1 MFLGACHAYGSLFTN
16 SSLGLSSASLTHM
29 IKMSEPLV
37 TSILMMTM
45 GKISFSFDLLFTIL
59 TIIITAL
66 GSEAP
71 STFTSSLSGVIL
83 ALGSNLCLALRN
95 TGLKYFYT
103 GENDRDKTKT
113 TKEGFA
119 MMSLA
124 GFFSLL
130 PLWLFL
136 TITSEIP
143 LNTSKSFFA
152 ACLSHAAYNIISI
165 TCVLSVFDPLQHV
178 LLNVVKRVSI
188 VLVFYLLIQRIPSP
202 LNIISGIACLVVS
215 CIIGTK
221 VIIETQIKI
230 P

>member
-1 MFLGACHAYGSLFTN
+1 
-16 SSLGLSSASLTHM
+16 M

-37 TSILMMTM
+37 TSVLMMTM
-45 GKISFSFDLLFTIL
+45 GKINFSFSLLFTIL

-66 GSEAP
+66 GSEAA
-71 STFTSSLSGVIL
+71 STSTSSLSGVLL
-83 ALGSNLCLALRN
+83 ALGSNMCLALRN

-103 GENDRDKTKT
+103 GENDNKDKTKT

-119 MMSLA
+119 VMSLA

-130 PLWLFL
+130 PLWLFF

-143 LNTSKSFFA
+143 INTNKSFFA
-152 ACLSHAAYNIISI
+152 ACLSHAGYNIISI
-165 TCVLSVFDPLQHV
+165 TCVLSVFDPLQHA

-188 VLVFYLLIQRIPSP
+188 VLVFYLLIQKIPSP
-202 LNIISGIACLVVS
+202 LNIISGMACLVVS
-215 CIIGTK
+215 SIIGTK
-221 VIIETQIKI
+221 VIIKTQII